1 MLLNDV
7 LFLDGLGQAV
17 SVAGSETS
25 KGLTWLLA
33 AGGSFK

>member
-7 LFLDGLGQAV
+7 LFLDGLGRAV
-17 SVAGSETS
+17 SVAGSE
-25 KGLTWLLA
+25 